1 MKKFCII
8 YIHLYGANVELRFL
22 RRNGRERIAA
32 RNKHTHNRTS
42 SEEKREQQ
50 QQNVK
55 EKEMAKSRQP
65 SNNNEPTTSILF
77 IAKLYGILKMGDRA
91 RTREHSHSSKRM
103 NEHTKR
109 ETNDKPTNLDY
120 SFSLFYFRI
129 CHLHLGERSA
139 HSLSHNFF
147 FHIAISLL

>member
-91 RTREHSHSSKRM
+91 RTREHSHSSIQKGKQTTSQPIWIIHFRYFIFAFAIYIWASAPR
-103 NEHTKR
+103 T
-109 ETNDKPTNLDY
+109 L
-120 SFSLFYFRI
+120 FRI
-129 CHLHLGERSA
+129 IFS
-139 HSLSHNFF
+139 F
-147 FHIAISLL
+147 I